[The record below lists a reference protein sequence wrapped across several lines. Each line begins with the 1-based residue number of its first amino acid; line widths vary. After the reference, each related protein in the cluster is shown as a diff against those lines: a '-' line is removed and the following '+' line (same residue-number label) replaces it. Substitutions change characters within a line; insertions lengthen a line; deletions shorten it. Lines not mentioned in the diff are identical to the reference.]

1 MEDSRSKRIISTF
14 HIAGLR
20 VVGEDTDH
28 GESAMAE
35 QSFQT
40 MPGLFDGIFIA
51 YMLLH
56 SFSRMA

>member
-1 MEDSRSKRIISTF
+1 MEDSRSKRVISTF

-20 VVGEDTDH
+20 VVGEYH

-35 QSFQT
+35 QSFQI
-40 MPGLFDGIFIA
+40 MPGLFDGMFIA